1 MLTVKTRPAGKL
13 AGFFIYL
20 IEVLVNEL
28 GTEVLINT
36 LKGN

>member
-20 IEVLVNEL
+20 IEVLVSVLGNEVI
-28 GTEVLINT
+28 TNKIY
-36 LKGN
+36 